1 MKRERLTKKR
11 KLYGN
16 YTHEDCFIHKD
27 GGCYPEIA
35 DCRACEL
42 LNAYK
47 RLAEYEDAE
56 EQGLLVRL
64 PCKVGKVVYRINKG
78 KVAKFKVTAFKLDGV
93 RLAMTLVDYER
104 MWKYCDRSASTFGKT
119 TFLTRQEAERALEE
133 I

>member
-1 MKRERLTKKR
+1 MKRERLTEA
-11 KLYGN
+11 N
-16 YTHEDCFIHKD
+16 
-27 GGCYPEIA
+27 PEWA
-35 DCRACEL
+35 GKMYWK
-42 LNAYK
+42 YK
-47 RLAEYEDAE
+47 ATPKPQEIDNVYFRLKEYEDLE

-119 TFLTRQEAERALEE
+119 TFLTRQEAEKALEE